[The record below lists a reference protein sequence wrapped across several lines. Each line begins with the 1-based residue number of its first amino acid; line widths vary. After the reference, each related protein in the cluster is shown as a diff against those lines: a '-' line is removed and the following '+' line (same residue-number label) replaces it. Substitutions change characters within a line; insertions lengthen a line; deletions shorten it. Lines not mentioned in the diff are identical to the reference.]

1 MVTPYNEQILMR
13 YPAREYEDVSSWSD
27 PNSQNDPRNK
37 FLLDPRAVYTKANKR
52 LFLSLFDYPPAGPR
66 GFWMSSTPQPLCYE
80 PIAAPLTLFTGKIK
94 AIYSTFF

>member
-37 FLLDPRAVYTKANKR
+37 FLLDPRAVYTKTNKR

-80 PIAAPLTLFTGKIK
+80 PIAAPLILFTGKIK